1 VLTDLVTNIY
11 MSRDVHMNKSQHSY
25 THMQVIDRA
34 NGIGREHM

>member
-1 VLTDLVTNIY
+1 MLTDLVTNIN
-11 MSRDVHMNKSQHSY
+11 MSRDVLTSKAQHSY